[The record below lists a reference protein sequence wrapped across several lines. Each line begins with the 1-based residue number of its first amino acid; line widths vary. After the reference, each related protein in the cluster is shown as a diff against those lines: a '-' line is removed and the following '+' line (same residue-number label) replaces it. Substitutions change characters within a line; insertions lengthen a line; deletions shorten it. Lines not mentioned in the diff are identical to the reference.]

1 MEITI
6 TTRHCDL
13 SPSVKAHTEEKLS
26 RLDRYFDG
34 IQEAQV
40 IISKE
45 KFRYQAEITL
55 TVPGRPELVSTEET
69 AEAVTSI
76 DGAIDRLERQV
87 KKHKGRLVDRRE
99 KAERV
104 TAVLADEEVAA
115 EADDAA
121 DASDDAD

>member
-6 TTRHCDL
+6 TSRHCDL
-13 SPSVKAHTEEKLS
+13 SPAVKEHTEEKLS

-55 TVPGRPELVSTEET
+55 KVPGRADLVSTEET
-69 AEAVTSI
+69 TDEITSV

-104 TAVLADEEVAA
+104 TSALADDEVAA
-115 EADDAA
+115 DAA
-121 DASDDAD
+121 DDGADPD